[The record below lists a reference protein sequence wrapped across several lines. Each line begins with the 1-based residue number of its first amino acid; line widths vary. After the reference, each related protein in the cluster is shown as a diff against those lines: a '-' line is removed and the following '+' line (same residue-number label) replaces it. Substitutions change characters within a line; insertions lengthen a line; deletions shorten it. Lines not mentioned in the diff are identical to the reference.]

1 MLMLEVRYALAWL
14 APVAVAGLASTAH
27 AQWVSDPAINLM
39 ISDPS
44 ITNVQPKVVARTD
57 GGFYVSWF
65 GGPGFDVWLQ
75 RLDSNGNMQWAAGG
89 VLVANLAFSSTQD
102 YDLAVDA
109 DDNAL
114 LSFRDDRF
122 GGTKVTAQMVAP
134 DGSFPWGDNGVQFGD
149 GTTFVGAPKIEPAS
163 DGEIVVAWT
172 YGANSVMQRLD
183 GAGTILWANA
193 LTVTNPEVS
202 QIASDLVAADNG
214 SVILSTVA
222 YASFSGAKHLYAHK
236 IDGEGNALWPA
247 PLPVLQTGSLQNG
260 NFPPFVSDGNG
271 GGVFAWYTS
280 SPLQCFVQHVLADGS
295 ESLPHNGL
303 AVSTDTLNQR
313 VSPTVAYDSG
323 DIYVFWR
330 ELRQAQSQSGV
341 YGQRIDADGAL
352 AWGDAGIEIETVSP
366 NTVGDIVARAADDAA
381 IVSFT
386 RELAVNNRQ
395 LKAVAVDSAGA
406 SIWKPAATIV
416 SDAAS
421 NKTRLAMAPA
431 DDDGFV
437 VVWQDARGG
446 TEGIYAQNINAD
458 GSLGS
463 AKVTGDVTGDGFVDA
478 ADLASL
484 LASWGKCA
492 ACAADLNGDG
502 QVGASDLGTLLA
514 NWT

>member
-1 MLMLEVRYALAWL
+1 
-14 APVAVAGLASTAH
+14 
-27 AQWVSDPAINLM
+27 
-39 ISDPS
+39 
-44 ITNVQPKVVARTD
+44 
-57 GGFYVSWF
+57 
-65 GGPGFDVWLQ
+65 
-75 RLDSNGNMQWAAGG
+75 
-89 VLVANLAFSSTQD
+89 
-102 YDLAVDA
+102 
-109 DDNAL
+109 
-114 LSFRDDRF
+114 
-122 GGTKVTAQMVAP
+122 
-134 DGSFPWGDNGVQFGD
+134 
-149 GTTFVGAPKIEPAS
+149 
-163 DGEIVVAWT
+163 
-172 YGANSVMQRLD
+172 
-183 GAGTILWANA
+183 
-193 LTVTNPEVS
+193 
-202 QIASDLVAADNG
+202 
-214 SVILSTVA
+214 
-222 YASFSGAKHLYAHK
+222 
-236 IDGEGNALWPA
+236 
-247 PLPVLQTGSLQNG
+247 VLQTGSLQNG
-260 NFPPFVSDGNG
+260 NFPSFVSDGNG

-280 SPLQCFVQHVLADGS
+280 SPLQCFVQHVHADGT
-295 ESLPHNGL
+295 EALPHNGL

-313 VSPTVAYDSG
+313 VSPTVAYDGVNG

-341 YGQRIDADGAL
+341 YGQRIDAGGAL
-352 AWGDAGIEIETVSP
+352 AWGDAGIETETVSP
-366 NTVGDIVARAADDAA
+366 NTVGDIVARAADGAA

-386 RELAVNNRQ
+386 RELAVNDRQ

-463 AKVTGDVTGDGFVDA
+463 AKVTGDLTGDGFVDA

-502 QVGASDLGTLLA
+502 QVGASDLGSLLA